1 MLDDFLPQNTINLV
15 RPTKGENQMADA
27 KDRPAVTKEDE
38 ARMIHKATAAHLG
51 LYDKIDALCRKMFV
65 EKNTQYD
72 DAIVETG
79 VLGAAVEIIGL
90 QRRLRALVLKSG
102 DHGEADK
109 EALADMLKDLHVY
122 ANIALLMIAAD
133 NWSGE

>member
-15 RPTKGENQMADA
+15 RPTKGENQVTET
-27 KDRPAVTKEDE
+27 KNRSEKAVVQTDV
-38 ARMIHKATAAHLG
+38 IHEPTAAHLG
-51 LYDKIDALCRKMFV
+51 LYDKIDLLCRKMFV

-72 DAIVETG
+72 NAIVATG

-90 QRRLRALVLKSG
+90 QRRVRALVLKSG
-102 DHGEADK
+102 DHGKADK
-109 EALADMLKDLHVY
+109 EALADLLKDLHVY